1 MKGKNLI
8 TIKKNQR
15 GQAALLIV
23 LTTMF
28 LLLFVS
34 LALTNMT
41 AKQTRIT
48 NNTLQSVQAY
58 YLADAGAERLL
69 YLIKGTGAID
79 PVLFP
84 VGDELLNED
93 IDFDNDGSADGSFK
107 AIKTNNSPLGM
118 KITGYSK
125 FKNAAR
131 AVELSW

>member
-1 MKGKNLI
+1 MKDKNLI
-8 TIKKNQR
+8 TIKKNQK

-23 LTTMF
+23 LITMF

-41 AKQTRIT
+41 AKQTRTT
-48 NNTLQSVQAY
+48 NNAFQSIQAY
-58 YLADAGAERLL
+58 YLADAGTERLL
-69 YLIKGTGAID
+69 YLTKGTGAID
-79 PVLFP
+79 PVLSS
-84 VGDELLNED
+84 VGNELLNED

-118 KITGYSK
+118 KITGY
-125 FKNAAR
+125 FKNTAR